1 VGVNSHRRFGI
12 TVERARELRHSA
24 TDPERKLWAILRVF
38 SERGYHFRRQQQIGP
53 YYADFACMHAQLII
67 EADGETHTSAD
78 DRDYD
83 RVRDNYL
90 HARGFRVLRFW
101 NNEITE
107 NAEGVFT
114 IIAQALATVPA
125 LTPTLDPSPQGGGR
139 RKSRKA
145 LRDLAIRTG
154 DKT

>member
-1 VGVNSHRRFGI
+1 M
-12 TVERARELRHSA
+12 TVERARELRHNA

-67 EADGETHTSAD
+67 EADGETHTSAAG
-78 DRDYD
+78 RDHD
-83 RVRDNYL
+83 RVRDDYL

-114 IIAQALATVPA
+114 IIEQTLATVPA

-154 DKT
+154 D

>member
-1 VGVNSHRRFGI
+1 
-12 TVERARELRHSA
+12 
-24 TDPERKLWAILRVF
+24 
-38 SERGYHFRRQQQIGP
+38 
-53 YYADFACMHAQLII
+53 MHAQLII

-78 DRDYD
+78 DD

-101 NNEITE
+101 NNGITE